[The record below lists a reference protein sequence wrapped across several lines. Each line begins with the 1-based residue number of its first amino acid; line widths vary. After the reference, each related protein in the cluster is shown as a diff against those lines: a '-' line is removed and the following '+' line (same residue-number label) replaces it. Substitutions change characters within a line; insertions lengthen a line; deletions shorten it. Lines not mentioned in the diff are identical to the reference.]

1 MLETLK
7 TGDLCY
13 YDSMNGLI
21 PALVLS
27 ITGRS
32 GRCGSD
38 QTVRLKLT
46 AARAGYKRG
55 EVLEVWGLHAVPR
68 KAVRRNNYQA
78 RIRPYN
84 VQCDAEQN
92 QGEE

>member
-13 YDSMNGLI
+13 FDSMSGLI
-21 PALVLS
+21 PARVLS

-38 QTVRLKLT
+38 QTVRLQLT
-46 AARAGYKRG
+46 AARPGYKRG
-55 EVLEVWGLHAVPR
+55 EVLETWGLHAVPR
-68 KAVRRNNYQA
+68 KSVRQHGYQW
-78 RIRPYN
+78 RIRPYD
-84 VQCDAEQN
+84 VRCDQ
-92 QGEE
+92 